1 MSLVEPEGIGAGTPA
16 VGASADSSQEGLRF
30 LKAGDAGSHQMAAAS
45 GSSHWGGLLGPPL
58 VVYAVVRLGELL
70 VLALVP
76 SPLSVA
82 ARVTAYDGRW
92 YAAITSRGYPLQVP
106 TGPDGVVTQNPIA
119 FFPAYPLVVR
129 AVAAAGVPIWLAE
142 LLVTA
147 VAGAAAVVL
156 ICLVAARVGGATV
169 GRRTTT
175 AWVVA
180 PPAFVIGL
188 GYSEALFVA
197 AAAGCL
203 LGLLQQRWLTAGLAG
218 CVATATRPVG
228 VALVAAA
235 LAAAIPMLM
244 QRRVRPLVAVLLV
257 PAGGV
262 AYLLWIGARTGRADA
277 WFVTE
282 REGWGL
288 IRISG
293 WR

>member
-1 MSLVEPEGIGAGTPA
+1 
-16 VGASADSSQEGLRF
+16 
-30 LKAGDAGSHQMAAAS
+30 
-45 GSSHWGGLLGPPL
+45 
-58 VVYAVVRLGELL
+58 
-70 VLALVP
+70 
-76 SPLSVA
+76 
-82 ARVTAYDGRW
+82 
-92 YAAITSRGYPLQVP
+92 
-106 TGPDGVVTQNPIA
+106 
-119 FFPAYPLVVR
+119 LVVR

-156 ICLVAARVGGATV
+156 ICLVASWVGGTTV
-169 GRRTTT
+169 GRRASI

-180 PPAFVIGL
+180 PPAFVLGL

-203 LGLLQQRWLTAGLAG
+203 LGLLRQRWLTAGLAG

-235 LAAAIPMLM
+235 LVAAMPMVM
-244 QRRVRPLVAVLLV
+244 QRRVRPLTAVLLV

-277 WFVTE
+277 WLVTE
-282 REGWGL
+282 REGWGAQADL
-288 IRISG
+288 GLAMMKVAGYNVLHPGQRPLFLVATLSAAISAGLLALAVRDRLPLPLLVFSAGVLFLAASSGIPTVGSFPRIALTAFPLFIPLATRLGRLSSWTRYSLAAG
-293 WR
+293 SVAVMLLAAVLATTTTSYTP